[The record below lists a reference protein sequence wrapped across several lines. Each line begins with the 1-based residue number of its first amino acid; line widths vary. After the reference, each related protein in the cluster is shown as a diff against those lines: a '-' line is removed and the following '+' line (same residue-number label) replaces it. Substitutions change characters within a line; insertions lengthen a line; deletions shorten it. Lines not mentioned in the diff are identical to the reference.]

1 MTIEINDRLYNEFTA
16 WAKVNNMSD
25 DDMAK
30 YIEKAFRDKF
40 NLDKYG
46 DLNEKLR
53 KEEIRELKD
62 EQKNKPI
69 PGIET
74 DEQISERINEQING
88 QINDDVK
95 TEKHSKRKTKV
106 LVSK

>member
-25 DDMAK
+25 DDMTK

-62 EQKNKPI
+62 EPKNKPI

-74 DEQISERINEQING
+74 DEQISKQINEQINDG
-88 QINDDVK
+88 VK
-95 TEKHSKRKTKV
+95 TENPSKRKTKV